1 MGLGWNAYNK
11 SAKQTIPKTKRDF
24 LKKIIIIKS
33 QNGVNQS
40 LSTKFAINL
49 TKKTNILNIE

>member
-1 MGLGWNAYNK
+1 MFSL
-11 SAKQTIPKTKRDF
+11 AKQTIPKTKRDF

-40 LSTKFAINL
+40 LSAEFAINL
-49 TKKTNILNIE
+49 TKKIIF